1 MKFKIKTNLWSGI
14 IMGLFSIAMLIAMP
28 GQVRLPMF
36 DSGAPSPRIIPGTC
50 LAGTLVCSAA
60 LIIQS
65 LVFKKE
71 KIFEFDW
78 KKEKPCIVFIL
89 LLCAYV
95 ALTINIG
102 FIPAVVIIFPI
113 ILFYCGER
121 KPFIYLFTV
130 AAGVGI
136 FFLFKYVFHVS
147 LPGIPGLGAEFMGDL
162 QQIVLALQNVFT
174 LGNLAII
181 FGGLILGMIVGCI
194 PGLSVTL
201 GIILLLPLTY
211 SFSSPDTAIISLLA
225 VYVGGMYGGSIS
237 AITLNT
243 PGTNSAIATTFDG
256 YPLAKKGKVKKA
268 LDTSLFASTFGGLF
282 SALLLLVCAS
292 FITKLVSKFASVEYF
307 SMAILGISLI
317 AGVSGDSLPK
327 GIMSG
332 LLGILMAAIGA
343 DAVTGVMRFTFGIDS
358 LRYGIDMLPAMI
370 ALIALTQVV
379 QKLRDFVLAAG
390 KLDDVTKIDTEGLTL
405 REAKSIIPACT
416 RSSAIASILGAMPGV
431 GGGVAQFMCYNECR
445 RASKRPQDFGKG
457 SLEGIAAA
465 EASNNAV
472 VGSAMIPLL
481 TLGIPGDGVTALL
494 LGAFILHG
502 IQPGP
507 NMFTKQ
513 GVIAYSIILGCLIAN
528 IFLYPIGLALTRAVA
543 KIIQVRYT
551 YLAPI
556 IIIFCFAGAFA
567 ATGNTKE
574 LVLTAA
580 ILVFSYLL
588 TLLDIS
594 STPLMLGMILA
605 DIMEMNFVTSMMS
618 YDKDYLIFF
627 KRPISCCIL
636 ILTVVLVISMI
647 RINKKVEA
655 LNQEQMEAMK
665 KGQEE
670 SRAEA

>member
-1 MKFKIKTNLWSGI
+1 
-14 IMGLFSIAMLIAMP
+14 
-28 GQVRLPMF
+28 
-36 DSGAPSPRIIPGTC
+36 
-50 LAGTLVCSAA
+50 
-60 LIIQS
+60 
-65 LVFKKE
+65 
-71 KIFEFDW
+71 
-78 KKEKPCIVFIL
+78 
-89 LLCAYV
+89 
-95 ALTINIG
+95 
-102 FIPAVVIIFPI
+102 
-113 ILFYCGER
+113 
-121 KPFIYLFTV
+121 
-130 AAGVGI
+130 
-136 FFLFKYVFHVS
+136 
-147 LPGIPGLGAEFMGDL
+147 MGDMQMIL
-162 QQIVLALQNVFT
+162 QAIGMVFT
-174 LGNLAII
+174 PLNLATI
-181 FGGLILGMIVGCI
+181 FGGLVLGMVVGCI

-211 SFSSPDTAIISLLA
+211 NFPSADTAIIALLA

-256 YPLAKKGKVKKA
+256 YPLAKQGKVKKA

-292 FITKLVSKFASVEYF
+292 FITKLVANFASVEYF

-327 GIMSG
+327 GVLSG
-332 LLGILMAAIGA
+332 LLGILIASIGA
-343 DAVTGVMRFTFGIDS
+343 DAITGVVRFSFGLDT
-358 LRYGIDMLPAMI
+358 LKFGIDMLPAMI

-379 QKLRDFVLAAG
+379 QKLRDFVISHG
-390 KLDDVTKIDTEGLTL
+390 KLDDANKIDKEGLTL
-405 REAKSIIPACT
+405 KEMKAITPACT

-445 RASKRPQDFGKG
+445 RASKHPEKFGKG

-465 EASNNAV
+465 ESSNNAV

-507 NMFTKQ
+507 TMFTKQ
-513 GVIAYSIILGCLIAN
+513 GVIAYSIILGCLVAN
-528 IFLYPIGLALTRAVA
+528 IFLYPIGMLLTRAVA

-551 YLAPI
+551 YLAPVI
-556 IIIFCFAGAFA
+556 IMFCFAGAFA
-567 ATGNTKE
+567 ATGNIKE
-574 LVLTAA
+574 LVLVAA
-580 ILVFSYLL
+580 ILVFSYVLVV
-588 TLLDIS
+588 LDIS

-627 KRPISCCIL
+627 KRPISCVIL
-636 ILTVVLVISMI
+636 ILTVILVISMI

-655 LNQEQMEAMK
+655 LNKAQLEEMQKEHEEAGK
-665 KGQEE
+665 PAEEPREKGTDWAGLEKLDEAEE
-670 SRAEA
+670 KPAETPADKPNS

>member
-1 MKFKIKTNLWSGI
+1 M
-14 IMGLFSIAMLIAMP
+14 
-28 GQVRLPMF
+28 
-36 DSGAPSPRIIPGTC
+36 
-50 LAGTLVCSAA
+50 
-60 LIIQS
+60 
-65 LVFKKE
+65 
-71 KIFEFDW
+71 
-78 KKEKPCIVFIL
+78 IL
-89 LLCAYV
+89 QA
-95 ALTINIG
+95 IG
-102 FIPAVVIIFPI
+102 
-113 ILFYCGER
+113 
-121 KPFIYLFTV
+121 
-130 AAGVGI
+130 
-136 FFLFKYVFHVS
+136 
-147 LPGIPGLGAEFMGDL
+147 M
-162 QQIVLALQNVFT
+162 VFT
-174 LGNLAII
+174 PLNLAMI

-211 SFSSPDTAIISLLA
+211 SFPSADTAIIALLA

-268 LDTSLFASTFGGLF
+268 LDTSLFASTFGGLM
-282 SALLLLVCAS
+282 SAILLLVCAS
-292 FITKLVSKFASVEYF
+292 FITKLVANFASVEYF

-327 GIMSG
+327 GVLSG
-332 LLGILMAAIGA
+332 LLGILIAAVGT
-343 DAVTGVMRFTFGIDS
+343 DAITGVTRFSFGLDT
-358 LRYGIDMLPAMI
+358 LKFGIDMLPAMI

-379 QKLRDFVLAAG
+379 QKLRDFVISHG
-390 KLDDVTKIDTEGLTL
+390 KLDDANKIDNEGLTGKEMKEIL
-405 REAKSIIPACT
+405 PACT
-416 RSSAIASILGAMPGV
+416 RSSVIASLLGAMPGV

-445 RASKRPQDFGKG
+445 RASKHPEEFGKG

-507 NMFTKQ
+507 TMFTKQ

-528 IFLYPIGLALTRAVA
+528 IFLYPIGMLLTRAVA

-551 YLAPI
+551 YLAPVI
-556 IIIFCFAGAFA
+556 IMFCFAGAFA

-574 LVLTAA
+574 LILVAA
-580 ILVFSYLL
+580 ILVFSYVLVV
-588 TLLDIS
+588 LDIS

-627 KRPISCCIL
+627 KRPISCVIL
-636 ILTVVLVISMI
+636 ILTVILVVSML

-655 LNQEQMEAMK
+655 LNRAQLEEMRREHEEAGKPAEEPYEHGTDWAGLEKPDEDQEAQGAK
-665 KGQEE
+665 TVPNDPGAPK
-670 SRAEA
+670 R

>member
-1 MKFKIKTNLWSGI
+1 M
-14 IMGLFSIAMLIAMP
+14 
-28 GQVRLPMF
+28 
-36 DSGAPSPRIIPGTC
+36 
-50 LAGTLVCSAA
+50 
-60 LIIQS
+60 
-65 LVFKKE
+65 
-71 KIFEFDW
+71 
-78 KKEKPCIVFIL
+78 IL
-89 LLCAYV
+89 QA
-95 ALTINIG
+95 IG
-102 FIPAVVIIFPI
+102 
-113 ILFYCGER
+113 
-121 KPFIYLFTV
+121 
-130 AAGVGI
+130 
-136 FFLFKYVFHVS
+136 
-147 LPGIPGLGAEFMGDL
+147 M
-162 QQIVLALQNVFT
+162 VFT
-174 LGNLAII
+174 PLNLATI
-181 FGGLILGMIVGCI
+181 FGGLVLGMVVGCI

-211 SFSSPDTAIISLLA
+211 NFPSADTAIIALLA

-256 YPLAKKGKVKKA
+256 YPLAKQGKVKKA

-292 FITKLVSKFASVEYF
+292 FITKLVANFASVEYF

-327 GIMSG
+327 GVLSG
-332 LLGILMAAIGA
+332 LLGILIASIGA
-343 DAVTGVMRFTFGIDS
+343 DAITGVVRFSFGLDT
-358 LRYGIDMLPAMI
+358 LKFGIDMLPAMI

-379 QKLRDFVLAAG
+379 QKLRDFVISHG
-390 KLDDVTKIDTEGLTL
+390 KLDDANKIDKEGLTL
-405 REAKSIIPACT
+405 KEMKAITPACT

-445 RASKRPQDFGKG
+445 RASKHPEKFGKG

-465 EASNNAV
+465 ESSNNAV

-507 NMFTKQ
+507 TMFTKQ
-513 GVIAYSIILGCLIAN
+513 GVIAYSIILGCLVAN
-528 IFLYPIGLALTRAVA
+528 IFLYPIGMLLTRAVA

-551 YLAPI
+551 YLAPVI
-556 IIIFCFAGAFA
+556 IMFCFAGAFA
-567 ATGNTKE
+567 ATGNIKE
-574 LVLTAA
+574 LVLVAA
-580 ILVFSYLL
+580 ILVFSYVLVV
-588 TLLDIS
+588 LDIS

-627 KRPISCCIL
+627 KRPISCVIL
-636 ILTVVLVISMI
+636 ILTVILVISMI

-655 LNQEQMEAMK
+655 LNKAQLEEMQKEHEEAGK
-665 KGQEE
+665 PAEEPREKGTDWAGLEKLDEAEE
-670 SRAEA
+670 KPAEMPADKPNS

>member
-1 MKFKIKTNLWSGI
+1 
-14 IMGLFSIAMLIAMP
+14 
-28 GQVRLPMF
+28 
-36 DSGAPSPRIIPGTC
+36 
-50 LAGTLVCSAA
+50 
-60 LIIQS
+60 
-65 LVFKKE
+65 
-71 KIFEFDW
+71 
-78 KKEKPCIVFIL
+78 
-89 LLCAYV
+89 
-95 ALTINIG
+95 
-102 FIPAVVIIFPI
+102 
-113 ILFYCGER
+113 
-121 KPFIYLFTV
+121 
-130 AAGVGI
+130 
-136 FFLFKYVFHVS
+136 
-147 LPGIPGLGAEFMGDL
+147 MGDL
-162 QQIVLALQNVFT
+162 QMILQAVGMVFT
-174 LGNLAII
+174 PLNIAMI
-181 FGGLILGMIVGCI
+181 FGGLVLGMVVGCI

-211 SFSSPDTAIISLLA
+211 SFPSADTAIIALLA

-256 YPLAKKGKVKKA
+256 YPLAKQGKVKKA
-268 LDTSLFASTFGGLF
+268 LDTSLFASTFGGLM
-282 SALLLLVCAS
+282 SAILLLVCAS
-292 FITKLVSKFASVEYF
+292 FITKLVSSFASVEYF

-327 GIMSG
+327 GVLSG
-332 LLGILMAAIGA
+332 LLGIFMASIGMDAI
-343 DAVTGVMRFTFGIDS
+343 TGVTRFS
-358 LRYGIDMLPAMI
+358 LGMDTLKFGIDMLPAMI

-379 QKLRDFVLAAG
+379 QKLRDFVISHG
-390 KLDDVTKIDTEGLTL
+390 KLDDANKIDNEGLTPKEMKAIL
-405 REAKSIIPACT
+405 PACT
-416 RSSAIASILGAMPGV
+416 RSSVIASVLGAMPGV

-445 RASKRPQDFGKG
+445 RASKHPEMFGKG

-507 NMFTKQ
+507 TMFTKQ

-528 IFLYPIGLALTRAVA
+528 LFLYPIGLLLTRAVA

-551 YLAPI
+551 YLAPVI
-556 IIIFCFAGAFA
+556 IMFCFAGAFA

-574 LVLTAA
+574 LILVAA
-580 ILVFSYLL
+580 ILVFSYVLVV
-588 TLLDIS
+588 LDIS

-627 KRPISCCIL
+627 KRPISCVIL
-636 ILTVVLVISMI
+636 IITVILVISML

-655 LNQEQMEAMK
+655 MNQAQLAEMMKEHEEVGKPAEEPREHGTDWAGLEKPDSPEKTREAEQVSDRINTPK
-665 KGQEE
+665 
-670 SRAEA
+670 S

>member
-1 MKFKIKTNLWSGI
+1 
-14 IMGLFSIAMLIAMP
+14 MGDMQM
-28 GQVRLPMF
+28 
-36 DSGAPSPRIIPGTC
+36 
-50 LAGTLVCSAA
+50 
-60 LIIQS
+60 IIQAVGM
-65 LVFKKE
+65 VFS
-71 KIFEFDW
+71 
-78 KKEKPCIVFIL
+78 
-89 LLCAYV
+89 
-95 ALTINIG
+95 
-102 FIPAVVIIFPI
+102 PI
-113 ILFYCGER
+113 
-121 KPFIYLFTV
+121 
-130 AAGVGI
+130 
-136 FFLFKYVFHVS
+136 
-147 LPGIPGLGAEFMGDL
+147 
-162 QQIVLALQNVFT
+162 
-174 LGNLAII
+174 NLAMI

-211 SFSSPDTAIISLLA
+211 SFKSPDTAIIALLA

-256 YPLAKKGKVKKA
+256 YPLAKQGKVKKA
-268 LDTSLFASTFGGLF
+268 LDTSLFASTFGGLL

-292 FITKLVSKFASVEYF
+292 FITKLVANFASVEYF

-327 GIMSG
+327 GVLSG
-332 LLGILMAAIGA
+332 LLGILMASIGTDAI
-343 DAVTGVMRFTFGIDS
+343 TGVTRFSFGLDT
-358 LRYGIDMLPAMI
+358 LKFGIDMLPAMI

-379 QKLRDFVLAAG
+379 QKLRDFVISHG
-390 KLDDVTKIDTEGLTL
+390 KLDDANKIDNEGLTVKEM
-405 REAKSIIPACT
+405 RSIIPACT

-445 RASKRPQDFGKG
+445 RASKHPEKFGKG

-465 EASNNAV
+465 ESSNNAV

-507 NMFTKQ
+507 TMFTKQ
-513 GVIAYSIILGCLIAN
+513 GVIAYSIILGCLVAN
-528 IFLYPIGLALTRAVA
+528 LFLYPIGLLLTRAVA

-551 YLAPI
+551 YLAPVI
-556 IIIFCFAGAFA
+556 IMFCFAGAFA

-574 LVLTAA
+574 LILVAA
-580 ILVFSYLL
+580 ILVFSYVLVV
-588 TLLDIS
+588 LDIS

-627 KRPISCCIL
+627 KRPISCVIL
-636 ILTVVLVISMI
+636 ILTVILVISML

-655 LNQEQMEAMK
+655 LNKAQLEEMQKEHEEAGK
-665 KGQEE
+665 PAEE
-670 SRAEA
+670 PREKATDWAGLEKLDEAESSEENAARKDAKPKS

>member
-1 MKFKIKTNLWSGI
+1 
-14 IMGLFSIAMLIAMP
+14 MGDMQM
-28 GQVRLPMF
+28 
-36 DSGAPSPRIIPGTC
+36 
-50 LAGTLVCSAA
+50 
-60 LIIQS
+60 IIQAIGM
-65 LVFKKE
+65 VFS
-71 KIFEFDW
+71 
-78 KKEKPCIVFIL
+78 
-89 LLCAYV
+89 
-95 ALTINIG
+95 
-102 FIPAVVIIFPI
+102 PI
-113 ILFYCGER
+113 
-121 KPFIYLFTV
+121 
-130 AAGVGI
+130 
-136 FFLFKYVFHVS
+136 
-147 LPGIPGLGAEFMGDL
+147 
-162 QQIVLALQNVFT
+162 
-174 LGNLAII
+174 NLAMI
-181 FGGLILGMIVGCI
+181 FGGLVLGMIVGCI

-211 SFSSPDTAIISLLA
+211 SFKSPDTAIIALLA

-256 YPLAKKGKVKKA
+256 YPLAKQGKVKKA

-292 FITKLVSKFASVEYF
+292 FITKLVANFASVEYF

-327 GIMSG
+327 GVLSG
-332 LLGILMAAIGA
+332 LLGILMASIGTDAI
-343 DAVTGVMRFTFGIDS
+343 TGVTRFSFGLDT
-358 LRYGIDMLPAMI
+358 LKFGIDMLPAMI

-379 QKLRDFVLAAG
+379 QKLRDFVISHG
-390 KLDDVTKIDTEGLTL
+390 KLDDANKIDNEGLTVKEM
-405 REAKSIIPACT
+405 RSIIPACT

-445 RASKRPQDFGKG
+445 RASKHPEKFGKG

-465 EASNNAV
+465 ESSNNAV

-507 NMFTKQ
+507 TMFTKQ
-513 GVIAYSIILGCLIAN
+513 GVIAYSIILGCLVAN
-528 IFLYPIGLALTRAVA
+528 LFLYPIGLLLTRAVA

-551 YLAPI
+551 YLAPVI
-556 IIIFCFAGAFA
+556 IMFCFAGAFA

-574 LVLTAA
+574 LILVAA
-580 ILVFSYLL
+580 ILVFSYVLVV
-588 TLLDIS
+588 LDIS

-627 KRPISCCIL
+627 KRPISCVIL
-636 ILTVVLVISMI
+636 ILTVILVISML

-655 LNQEQMEAMK
+655 LNKAQLEEMMKEHEETGKPAEEPREKATDWAGLEKLDEAESS
-665 KGQEE
+665 EE
-670 SRAEA
+670 NAARKDAKPKS

>member
-1 MKFKIKTNLWSGI
+1 
-14 IMGLFSIAMLIAMP
+14 MGDMQM
-28 GQVRLPMF
+28 
-36 DSGAPSPRIIPGTC
+36 
-50 LAGTLVCSAA
+50 
-60 LIIQS
+60 IIQAIGM
-65 LVFKKE
+65 VFS
-71 KIFEFDW
+71 
-78 KKEKPCIVFIL
+78 
-89 LLCAYV
+89 
-95 ALTINIG
+95 
-102 FIPAVVIIFPI
+102 PI
-113 ILFYCGER
+113 
-121 KPFIYLFTV
+121 
-130 AAGVGI
+130 
-136 FFLFKYVFHVS
+136 
-147 LPGIPGLGAEFMGDL
+147 
-162 QQIVLALQNVFT
+162 
-174 LGNLAII
+174 NLAMI
-181 FGGLILGMIVGCI
+181 FGGLVLGMIVGCI

-201 GIILLLPLTY
+201 SIILLLPLTY
-211 SFSSPDTAIISLLA
+211 SFKSPDTAIIALLA

-256 YPLAKKGKVKKA
+256 YPLAKQGKVKKA

-292 FITKLVSKFASVEYF
+292 FITKLVANFASVEYF

-327 GIMSG
+327 GVLSG
-332 LLGILMAAIGA
+332 LLGILMASIGTDAI
-343 DAVTGVMRFTFGIDS
+343 TGVTRFSFGLDT
-358 LRYGIDMLPAMI
+358 LKFGIDMLPAMI

-379 QKLRDFVLAAG
+379 QKLRDFVISHG
-390 KLDDVTKIDTEGLTL
+390 KLDDANKIDNEGLTVKEM
-405 REAKSIIPACT
+405 RSIIPACT

-445 RASKRPQDFGKG
+445 RASKHPEKFGKG

-465 EASNNAV
+465 ESSNNAV

-507 NMFTKQ
+507 TMFTKQ
-513 GVIAYSIILGCLIAN
+513 GVIAYSIILGCLVAN
-528 IFLYPIGLALTRAVA
+528 LFLYPIGLLLTRAVA

-551 YLAPI
+551 YLAPVI
-556 IIIFCFAGAFA
+556 IMFCFAGAFA

-574 LVLTAA
+574 LILVAA
-580 ILVFSYLL
+580 ILVFSYVLVV
-588 TLLDIS
+588 LDIS

-627 KRPISCCIL
+627 KRPISCVIL
-636 ILTVVLVISMI
+636 ILTVILVISML

-655 LNQEQMEAMK
+655 LNKAQLEEMMKEHEETGKPAEEPREKATDWAGLEKLDEAESS
-665 KGQEE
+665 EE
-670 SRAEA
+670 NAARKDAKPKS

>member
-1 MKFKIKTNLWSGI
+1 MILQAVGMVFTPLN
-14 IMGLFSIAMLIAMP
+14 IAM
-28 GQVRLPMF
+28 
-36 DSGAPSPRIIPGTC
+36 
-50 LAGTLVCSAA
+50 
-60 LIIQS
+60 
-65 LVFKKE
+65 
-71 KIFEFDW
+71 
-78 KKEKPCIVFIL
+78 
-89 LLCAYV
+89 
-95 ALTINIG
+95 
-102 FIPAVVIIFPI
+102 
-113 ILFYCGER
+113 
-121 KPFIYLFTV
+121 
-130 AAGVGI
+130 
-136 FFLFKYVFHVS
+136 
-147 LPGIPGLGAEFMGDL
+147 
-162 QQIVLALQNVFT
+162 
-174 LGNLAII
+174 I
-181 FGGLILGMIVGCI
+181 FGGLVLGMVVGCI

-211 SFSSPDTAIISLLA
+211 SFPSADTAIIALLA

-256 YPLAKKGKVKKA
+256 YPLAKQGKVKKA
-268 LDTSLFASTFGGLF
+268 LDTSLFASTFGGLM
-282 SALLLLVCAS
+282 SAILLLVCAS
-292 FITKLVSKFASVEYF
+292 FITKLVSSFASVEYF

-327 GIMSG
+327 GVLSG
-332 LLGILMAAIGA
+332 LMGIFMASIGMDAI
-343 DAVTGVMRFTFGIDS
+343 TGVTRFSFGMDT
-358 LRYGIDMLPAMI
+358 LKFGIDMLPAMI

-379 QKLRDFVLAAG
+379 QKLRDFVISHG
-390 KLDDVTKIDTEGLTL
+390 KLDDANKIDNEGLTPK
-405 REAKSIIPACT
+405 EMKSILPACT
-416 RSSAIASILGAMPGV
+416 RSSVIASILGAMPGV

-445 RASKRPQDFGKG
+445 RASKHPEMFGKG

-507 NMFTKQ
+507 TMFTKQ

-528 IFLYPIGLALTRAVA
+528 LFLYPIGLLLTRAVA

-551 YLAPI
+551 YLAPVI
-556 IIIFCFAGAFA
+556 IMFCFAGAFA

-574 LVLTAA
+574 LILVAA
-580 ILVFSYLL
+580 ILVFSYVLVV
-588 TLLDIS
+588 LDIS

-627 KRPISCCIL
+627 KRPISCVIL
-636 ILTVVLVISMI
+636 IITVILVISML

-655 LNQEQMEAMK
+655 MNQAQLAEMMKEHEEVGKPAEEPREHGTDWAGLEKPDSPEKTREAEQVSDRINTPK
-665 KGQEE
+665 
-670 SRAEA
+670 S

>member
-1 MKFKIKTNLWSGI
+1 
-14 IMGLFSIAMLIAMP
+14 
-28 GQVRLPMF
+28 
-36 DSGAPSPRIIPGTC
+36 
-50 LAGTLVCSAA
+50 
-60 LIIQS
+60 
-65 LVFKKE
+65 
-71 KIFEFDW
+71 
-78 KKEKPCIVFIL
+78 
-89 LLCAYV
+89 
-95 ALTINIG
+95 
-102 FIPAVVIIFPI
+102 
-113 ILFYCGER
+113 
-121 KPFIYLFTV
+121 
-130 AAGVGI
+130 
-136 FFLFKYVFHVS
+136 
-147 LPGIPGLGAEFMGDL
+147 MGDL
-162 QQIVLALQNVFT
+162 QMILQAVGMVFT
-174 LGNLAII
+174 PLNIAMI
-181 FGGLILGMIVGCI
+181 FGGLVLGMVVGCI

-211 SFSSPDTAIISLLA
+211 SFPSADTAIIALLA

-256 YPLAKKGKVKKA
+256 YPLAKQGKVKKA
-268 LDTSLFASTFGGLF
+268 LDTSLFASTFGGLM
-282 SALLLLVCAS
+282 SAILLLVCAS
-292 FITKLVSKFASVEYF
+292 FITKLVSSFASVEYF

-327 GIMSG
+327 GVLSG
-332 LLGILMAAIGA
+332 LLGIFMASIGMDAI
-343 DAVTGVMRFTFGIDS
+343 TGVTRFSFGMDT
-358 LRYGIDMLPAMI
+358 LKFGIDMLPAMI

-379 QKLRDFVLAAG
+379 QKLRDFVISHG
-390 KLDDVTKIDTEGLTL
+390 KLDDANKIDNEGLTPK
-405 REAKSIIPACT
+405 EMKSILPACT
-416 RSSAIASILGAMPGV
+416 RSTVIASILGAMPGV

-445 RASKRPQDFGKG
+445 RASKHPEMFGKG

-507 NMFTKQ
+507 TMFTKQ

-528 IFLYPIGLALTRAVA
+528 LFLYPIGLLLTRAVA

-551 YLAPI
+551 YLAPVI
-556 IIIFCFAGAFA
+556 IMFCFAGAFA

-574 LVLTAA
+574 LILVAA
-580 ILVFSYLL
+580 ILVFSYVLVV
-588 TLLDIS
+588 LDIS

-627 KRPISCCIL
+627 KRPISCVIL
-636 ILTVVLVISMI
+636 IITVILVISML

-655 LNQEQMEAMK
+655 MNQAQLAEMMKEHEEVGKPAEEPREHGTDWAGLEKPDSPEKTREAEQVSDRINTPK
-665 KGQEE
+665 
-670 SRAEA
+670 S

>member
-1 MKFKIKTNLWSGI
+1 
-14 IMGLFSIAMLIAMP
+14 
-28 GQVRLPMF
+28 
-36 DSGAPSPRIIPGTC
+36 
-50 LAGTLVCSAA
+50 
-60 LIIQS
+60 
-65 LVFKKE
+65 
-71 KIFEFDW
+71 
-78 KKEKPCIVFIL
+78 
-89 LLCAYV
+89 
-95 ALTINIG
+95 
-102 FIPAVVIIFPI
+102 
-113 ILFYCGER
+113 
-121 KPFIYLFTV
+121 
-130 AAGVGI
+130 
-136 FFLFKYVFHVS
+136 
-147 LPGIPGLGAEFMGDL
+147 MGDL
-162 QQIVLALQNVFT
+162 EMIVLALQQVFT
-174 LGNLAII
+174 LTNLAMI
-181 FGGLILGMIVGCI
+181 FGGLVLGMIVGCI

-211 SFSSPDTAIISLLA
+211 TFENPDTAIIALLA

-256 YPLAKKGKVKKA
+256 YPLAKAGKVKKA

-282 SALLLLVCAS
+282 SALLLLACSS
-292 FITKLVSKFASVEYF
+292 FITKLVAQFASVEYF

-327 GIMSG
+327 GVMSG
-332 LLGILMAAIGA
+332 FIGILMAAVGY
-343 DAVTGVMRFTFGIDS
+343 DAVTGVARLTFGIEP
-358 LRYGIDMLPAMI
+358 LKYGIDMLPAMI

-379 QKLRDFVLAAG
+379 QKLRDFIIAGG
-390 KLDDVTKIDTEGLTL
+390 KLDDANKIDNEGLTRKEMVHIL
-405 REAKSIIPACT
+405 PACT

-445 RASKRPQDFGKG
+445 RASKHPEKFGKG

-507 NMFTKQ
+507 TMFTKQ
-513 GVIAYSIILGCLIAN
+513 GVIAYSIILGCLVAN
-528 IFLYPIGLALTRAVA
+528 VFLYPVGLALTRAVA

-551 YLAPI
+551 YLAPV

-567 ATGNTKE
+567 ATGNVKE
-574 LVLTAA
+574 LVITAA
-580 ILVFSYLL
+580 ILIFSYFL

-594 STPLMLGMILA
+594 NTPLMLGMILA

-618 YDKDYLIFF
+618 YDHDYLIFV
-627 KRPISCCIL
+627 KRPISCVIL
-636 ILTVVLVISMI
+636 IITVVLVISMI
-647 RINKKVEA
+647 KINKRIEA
-655 LNQEQMEAMK
+655 LNQAQMEEMMRDQAAMEK
-665 KGQEE
+665 
-670 SRAEA
+670 EAAAN

>member
-1 MKFKIKTNLWSGI
+1 
-14 IMGLFSIAMLIAMP
+14 
-28 GQVRLPMF
+28 
-36 DSGAPSPRIIPGTC
+36 
-50 LAGTLVCSAA
+50 
-60 LIIQS
+60 
-65 LVFKKE
+65 
-71 KIFEFDW
+71 
-78 KKEKPCIVFIL
+78 
-89 LLCAYV
+89 
-95 ALTINIG
+95 
-102 FIPAVVIIFPI
+102 
-113 ILFYCGER
+113 
-121 KPFIYLFTV
+121 
-130 AAGVGI
+130 
-136 FFLFKYVFHVS
+136 
-147 LPGIPGLGAEFMGDL
+147 MGDL
-162 QQIVLALQNVFT
+162 QMILQAVGMVFT
-174 LGNLAII
+174 PLNIAMI
-181 FGGLILGMIVGCI
+181 FGGLVLGMVVGCI

-211 SFSSPDTAIISLLA
+211 SFPSADTAIIALLA

-256 YPLAKKGKVKKA
+256 YPLAKQGKVKKA
-268 LDTSLFASTFGGLF
+268 LDTSLFASTFGGLM
-282 SALLLLVCAS
+282 SAILLLVCAS
-292 FITKLVSKFASVEYF
+292 FITKLVANFASVEYF

-327 GIMSG
+327 GVLSG
-332 LLGILMAAIGA
+332 LLGIFMASIGMDAI
-343 DAVTGVMRFTFGIDS
+343 TGVTRFSFGMDT
-358 LRYGIDMLPAMI
+358 LKFGIDMLPAMI

-379 QKLRDFVLAAG
+379 QKLRDFVISHG
-390 KLDDVTKIDTEGLTL
+390 KLDDANKIDNEGLTPKEMKAIL
-405 REAKSIIPACT
+405 PACT
-416 RSSAIASILGAMPGV
+416 RSSVIASVLGAMPGV

-445 RASKRPQDFGKG
+445 RASKHPEMFGKG

-507 NMFTKQ
+507 TMFTKQ

-528 IFLYPIGLALTRAVA
+528 LFLYPIGLLLTRAVA

-551 YLAPI
+551 YLAPVI
-556 IIIFCFAGAFA
+556 IMFCFAGAFA

-574 LVLTAA
+574 LILVAA
-580 ILVFSYLL
+580 ILVFSYVLVV
-588 TLLDIS
+588 LDIS

-627 KRPISCCIL
+627 KRPISCVIL
-636 ILTVVLVISMI
+636 IITVILVISML

-655 LNQEQMEAMK
+655 MNQAQLAEMMKEHEEVGKPAEEPREHGTDWAGLEKPDSPEKIREAEQVSDRINTPK
-665 KGQEE
+665 
-670 SRAEA
+670 S